1 MRPPQGRRAFPACRY
16 RPWRRARPWR
26 GLATQLPAL
35 ARGNVLRAVAP
46 FAHELA
52 QLRQIL
58 IRQKPQCRMV
68 GFFDEGQ
75 FIRAEQP
82 AFLLYAASHAQI
94 PPRRA
99 KIQART
105 RRSFPITAGIAP
117 PSTNVLTRG
126 VGNDSMRA

>member
-16 RPWRRARPWR
+16 RPWRRARPWS

-35 ARGNVLRAVAP
+35 ARGNILRAIAP
-46 FAHELA
+46 LAHELA
-52 QLRQIL
+52 QLPQNL
-58 IRQKPQCRMV
+58 IRQKLQCGMG
-68 GFFDEGQ
+68 GFFHEGR

-94 PPRRA
+94 PPQRA
-99 KIQART
+99 KIQARPQ
-105 RRSFPITAGIAP
+105 RSFPITAGIAP

-126 VGNDSMRA
+126 VANDAMRA